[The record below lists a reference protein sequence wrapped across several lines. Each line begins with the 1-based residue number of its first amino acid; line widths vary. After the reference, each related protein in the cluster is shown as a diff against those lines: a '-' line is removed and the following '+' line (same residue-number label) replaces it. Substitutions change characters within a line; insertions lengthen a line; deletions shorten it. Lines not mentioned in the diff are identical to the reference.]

1 MRASPRVLSLVLG
14 LLVAC
19 WTVPGFG
26 QQEKAPSPP
35 ADPLAAAVARGF
47 QLLSEGRFPE
57 ARAELEKAQTL
68 KEGPCGECLLGLS
81 HVYAAD
87 KDWQHAEEAARQ
99 ATALLKTPQALAR
112 AYNQLGMT
120 LVQSRGRG
128 GRAEAEKAFGQ
139 AASFGGPWGNL
150 ARYNLAEVLL
160 KEERWAEAAEAA
172 RGYLKEAGTAGTA
185 LREARIVLCQARY
198 QLKDRLPPAE
208 ASGLRHVEGEVLP
221 PEILLQVVPE
231 FTSEAR
237 SDQTIGKVIVE
248 AIIDQEGCV
257 GDVRVLQGL
266 RAGLSESAVNAMRS
280 WVFTPATL
288 QGQPVKVYYVLTVN
302 FKVDNRPSGH
312 P

>member
-1 MRASPRVLSLVLG
+1 MRALPRVLPLVLG
-14 LLVAC
+14 FLLAC

-35 ADPLAAAVARGF
+35 ADPLAASLTRGF
-47 QLLSEGRFPE
+47 QLLAEGRFPE
-57 ARAELEKAQTL
+57 ARTELERAQTL
-68 KEGPCGECLLGLS
+68 KGGPCGECLLGLS

-87 KDWQHAEEAARQ
+87 KDWQRAEEAARQ
-99 ATALLKTPQALAR
+99 ATALLKSPQALAR

-128 GRAEAEKAFGQ
+128 GRAEAEEAFRQ
-139 AASFGGPWGNL
+139 AASLGGPWGNL

-208 ASGLRHVEGEVLP
+208 TSGLRHVEGEVQP
-221 PEILLQVVPE
+221 PEILLRVKPQFTPE
-231 FTSEAR
+231 SR
-237 SDQTIGKVIVE
+237 LDQTLGTVVVE
-248 AIIDQEGCV
+248 AIIDQEGCMA
-257 GDVRVLQGL
+257 DVRVLKGL
-266 RAGLSESAVNAMRS
+266 RAGLSESVVKAMRS
-280 WVFTPATL
+280 WVFAPATL
-288 QGQPVKVYYVLTVN
+288 QGRPVKVYYVLTVN
-302 FKVDNRPSGH
+302 FKDDNRPSGR